1 MGRGSADIFLEGVG
15 GWTFIMGGWG
25 WIGVGVGIFW
35 LGGGDWTFFRGSL
48 GWVRVS

>member
-1 MGRGSADIFLEGVG
+1 MGRVSGDIFLVGGV

-35 LGGGDWTFFRGSL
+35 LGGGWMG
-48 GWVRVS
+48 VSGAGHSFW